1 MNLFQGIN
9 SAAMFLILGA
19 VVTGLAKRLLD
30 VQDSPTW
37 YLLEHREIAYLAI
50 FIIVFRIKTSLDDH
64 KHFGEMHRDQNV
76 FRYIGFVLAILSWI
90 FWALAGYIVAS
101 STIRASELL
110 AIGILI
116 STSWVA
122 VHLIEILVDRD
133 RRKNEAGTSLM
144 RQKWVLFN
152 IGYMLCLVGYV
163 GWYRP
168 VIKEGTSAMLLFLLA
183 VLLVDMLVSRSF
195 RDVTAA

>member
-1 MNLFQGIN
+1 VNLFQSVNGG
-9 SAAMFLILGA
+9 ATFLILGA
-19 VVTGLAKRLLD
+19 VVTGVGRRLLD

-64 KHFGEMHRDQNV
+64 KHFGEKDRDQNA

-90 FWALAGYIVAS
+90 FWAVAGYIVP
-101 STIRASELL
+101 STVHASELL

-116 STSWVA
+116 STSWVV
-122 VHLIEILVDRD
+122 VHLIEILVDKD
-133 RRKNEAGTSLM
+133 RQKNEAATSLM

-168 VIKEGTSAMLLFLLA
+168 VIKEGTSAMLLVLLA
-183 VLLVDMLVSRSF
+183 ILLIDILASRSF